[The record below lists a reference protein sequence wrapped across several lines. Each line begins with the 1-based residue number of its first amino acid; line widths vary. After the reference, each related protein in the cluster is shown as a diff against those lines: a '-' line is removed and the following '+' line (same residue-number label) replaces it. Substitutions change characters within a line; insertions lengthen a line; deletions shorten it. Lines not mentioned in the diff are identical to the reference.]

1 VEAVGPAG
9 GQGLVGRE
17 AGGLAWGVGRWQ
29 ITRAGQKKE
38 GGRAE
43 IIAQAEIHGSKRKIN
58 LIDFLDKNRIRN

>member
-1 VEAVGPAG
+1 
-9 GQGLVGRE
+9 
-17 AGGLAWGVGRWQ
+17 VGRWQ

-58 LIDFLDKNRIRN
+58 LIDLLD